1 MKKYE
6 LLSEKSIIIGLL
18 LVGILTHALFYG
30 VPNSAVFDEVHF
42 GKFLSAYFTHQY
54 YFGIHPPLGKLI
66 LAGMGKLFGYH
77 PGFSFANIGDVYP
90 DRLYLAL
97 RFLPSLAGALLPLV
111 IYGVARRLRIGTAAS
126 AFAGLLVALDNAIL
140 VQSRLILLDPFL
152 LLFGFGALYCY
163 LRWRDTDRAWLV
175 PLTGVLAGAA
185 ASIKWTG
192 LTFLGL
198 IIILELFRL
207 WESRHVAF
215 KRSMAISFL
224 SFIVLPLAVY
234 AAVFAV
240 HFSLLTQPGPG
251 DAFMTPN
258 FQTLPM
264 SDRIVQLNAEMYRA
278 NATLTAT
285 HPYSSLWYTW
295 PLMLRP
301 IFYWVSGNA
310 RIYLL
315 GNPAVWWLST
325 IAIIMALV
333 TVVGARVVRAPR
345 TLLIIAGAW
354 LMNMLPF
361 VGITRVMFLYHYL
374 TGLIWAILAV
384 AYFADRLER
393 PTKPL
398 LAASAVV
405 LALFVFFAP
414 LSYGL
419 PLTERSYNARV
430 WFDSWR

>member
-1 MKKYE
+1 MKYG
-6 LLSEKSIIIGLL
+6 LSSEKSIIIGLL
-18 LVGILTHALFYG
+18 VIGILTHALFYG

-54 YFGIHPPLGKLI
+54 YFDIHPPLGKLI
-66 LAGMGKLFGYH
+66 LAGMGWLWGYQ

-111 IYGVARRLRIGTAAS
+111 IYGVARRLRIGQSAA

-152 LLFGFGALYCY
+152 LLFGFGAVYCY
-163 LRWRDTDRAWLV
+163 LRWRDQGSLWL
-175 PLTGVLAGAA
+175 LAITGILGGMA

-192 LTFLGL
+192 LTFLAL
-198 IIILELFRL
+198 IVILELVRKS
-207 WESRHVAF
+207 W
-215 KRSMAISFL
+215 KP
-224 SFIVLPLAVY
+224 VLALGALALVVY

-258 FQTLPM
+258 FQALPM
-264 SDRIVQLNAEMYRA
+264 ADRIVQLNAEMYRA

-301 IFYWVSGNA
+301 IFYWVSGTA

-325 IAIIMALV
+325 VAIIMALV
-333 TVVGARVVRAPR
+333 TVLYDRVIHAPR
-345 TLLIIAGAW
+345 TLLIITGAW

-384 AYFADRLER
+384 AYFADRMER
-393 PTKPL
+393 PAKPM
-398 LAASAVV
+398 LAVSGIV

-419 PLTERSYNARV
+419 PMSENSYNARV